1 MADLQNYLDKALVVL
16 DKFGIVPHEEDPLA
30 NALKELADVD
40 EARILAI
47 AQTLKHMSSFNELV
61 RDNVQDIKIADR
73 YADITKMFDSV
84 RDDSKKLVGQIEDG
98 KIDLGEKT
106 ENIWMKLTRGTPHAR
121 FEKIMDLYKDVSK
134 DTRGQLEIETTILEA
149 YMNFRAAMG
158 ESGILATEVLQ
169 KQEKTL
175 ELAKTSLSRAEK
187 TLAEYG
193 GEDQVKIQRLQLN
206 RDETFR
212 DVSKEDRKY
221 QLIKD
226 VAENLKIGYNTGET
240 LAARLSQTHAVKRQ
254 VYMRSVT
261 FFDTNEHVFTI
272 MDAVYTSQHGLHEAT
287 ETLEA
292 MEIGANKGLEDIAE
306 LGNELNKAALQAG
319 YGETISPK
327 SVQKLVDAVVYYQ
340 LESRTLI
347 EDLRDKSEESADEI
361 EKIVEDGKARYQ
373 TALTNY
379 SAN

>member
-1 MADLQNYLDKALVVL
+1 
-16 DKFGIVPHEEDPLA
+16 
-30 NALKELADVD
+30 
-40 EARILAI
+40 
-47 AQTLKHMSSFNELV
+47 
-61 RDNVQDIKIADR
+61 
-73 YADITKMFDSV
+73 
-84 RDDSKKLVGQIEDG
+84 
-98 KIDLGEKT
+98 
-106 ENIWMKLTRGTPHAR
+106 
-121 FEKIMDLYKDVSK
+121 
-134 DTRGQLEIETTILEA
+134 
-149 YMNFRAAMG
+149 
-158 ESGILATEVLQ
+158 
-169 KQEKTL
+169 
-175 ELAKTSLSRAEK
+175 
-187 TLAEYG
+187 
-193 GEDQVKIQRLQLN
+193 
-206 RDETFR
+206 
-212 DVSKEDRKY
+212 
-221 QLIKD
+221 
-226 VAENLKIGYNTGET
+226 
-240 LAARLSQTHAVKRQ
+240 
-254 VYMRSVT
+254 MRSVT

>member
-212 DVSKEDRKY
+212 DVISS
-221 QLIKD
+221 QI
-226 VAENLKIGYNTGET
+226 ITNTCCEKT
-240 LAARLSQTHAVKRQ
+240 
-254 VYMRSVT
+254 SV
-261 FFDTNEHVFTI
+261 
-272 MDAVYTSQHGLHEAT
+272 HEICYI
-287 ETLEA
+287 L
-292 MEIGANKGLEDIAE
+292 
-306 LGNELNKAALQAG
+306 
-319 YGETISPK
+319 
-327 SVQKLVDAVVYYQ
+327 
-340 LESRTLI
+340 
-347 EDLRDKSEESADEI
+347 
-361 EKIVEDGKARYQ
+361 
-373 TALTNY
+373 
-379 SAN
+379 